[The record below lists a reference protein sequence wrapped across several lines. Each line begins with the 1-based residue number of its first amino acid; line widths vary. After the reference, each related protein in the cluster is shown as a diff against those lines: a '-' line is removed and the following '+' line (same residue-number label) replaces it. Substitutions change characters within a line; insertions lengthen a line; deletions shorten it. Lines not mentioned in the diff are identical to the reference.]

1 MLLIDRFNRRINY
14 LRISVT
20 DRCNLYCIY
29 CRQGPPTVDLP
40 QDEILTYEE
49 IFEIIKIAQ
58 ELGVEKFRLTGGEP
72 LLRKGLIEFLGKLSL
87 AGIRYSLTTNG
98 LLLKKYANSLSKVG
112 LAGINISLDTLNE
125 RKFAQISGNGSLN
138 NILTG
143 IETAEKAGLTPI
155 KINTVVMKD
164 INEDEIE
171 NFIHFFSQKE
181 NFHLR
186 FIEYMPFKVNPQG
199 EPFQSR
205 KDVYLRDKK
214 NGEDYPSK
222 NLPKDYFFP
231 LTEVEEKLQNKGLLY
246 PLSGSYPTD
255 GPARYYQLK
264 DKNSHG
270 QRLFI
275 GFITPRSH
283 PFCGQCNRLR
293 LASDGKLRSCLA
305 SPIFYDLKK
314 IIREEK
320 NIGKVKEI
328 FVKAVSSK
336 PEGHH
341 FQFCGEMIKIG
352 G

>member
-14 LRISVT
+14 LRISIT

-29 CRQGPPTVDLP
+29 CRQDSPTVDLP

-58 ELGVEKFRLTGGEP
+58 GLGVEKFRLTGGEP
-72 LLRKGLIEFLGKLSL
+72 LLRKGLVEFLEKLSL
-87 AGIRYSLTTNG
+87 AGIKYSLTTNG
-98 LLLKKYANSLSKVG
+98 LLLKEYANSLSKVG
-112 LAGINISLDTLNE
+112 LAGINVSLDTLDE
-125 RKFAQISGNGSLN
+125 RKFVQISGNGGLN
-138 NILTG
+138 NILLG
-143 IETAEKAGLTPI
+143 IETAEKAGLSPI

-164 INEDEIE
+164 INENEIE

-186 FIEYMPFKVNPQG
+186 FIEYMPF
-199 EPFQSR
+199 QS
-205 KDVYLRDKK
+205 DNYLK
-214 NGEDYPSK
+214 NK
-222 NLPKDYFFP
+222 KDYFFP
-231 LTEVEEKLQNKGLLY
+231 LTEIEEKLQNEGLLS
-246 PLSGSYPTD
+246 PLSNSHPTD
-255 GPARYYQLK
+255 GPARYHQI
-264 DKNSHG
+264 KNNDG
-270 QRLFI
+270 QGPLI

-293 LASDGKLRSCLA
+293 LTSDGKLRSCLA
-305 SPIFYDLKK
+305 SPVSYDLKK
-314 IIREEK
+314 ILREEK

-328 FVKAVSSK
+328 FIKAVSSK

-341 FQFCGEMIKIG
+341 FQFCGEMIKMG